1 MLLFTPSL
9 FLTITEIFKISAWL
23 INVINKQQKNIR
35 HNVLE
40 IILNLISIYGDENK
54 QIEIELMNELTV
66 VGSSLNLDK
75 VILSLSNV

>member
-1 MLLFTPSL
+1 LLLFTPSL

>member
-1 MLLFTPSL
+1 M
-9 FLTITEIFKISAWL
+9 TITEIFKISAWL